1 MLFRSAPAPGPYVFL
16 SLPPAV
22 VKSFVRVK
30 SAARCVLVS
39 DITGMA
45 GMPPGNYAGTP
56 LGNIEVLDDGRLVVA
71 GQRELLAGA
80 SRPIGVGVSNVMH
93 FAGVSLATA
102 FDMAS
107 SQAAELIGVAPT
119 RLEPDSLADLVLFD
133 LIPREDTRRESRAD
147 ELRVRAT
154 IKRGQVVYGAV
165 HDN

>member
-1 MLFRSAPAPGPYVFL
+1 
-16 SLPPAV
+16 
-22 VKSFVRVK
+22 
-30 SAARCVLVS
+30 
-39 DITGMA
+39 MA
-45 GMPPGNYAGTP
+45 GMPPGNYSGTP

-107 SQAAELIGVAPT
+107 CQAAELIGVAPT

-133 LIPREDTRRESRAD
+133 LIPREDTNRESRAD
-147 ELRVRAT
+147 ELVVRAT

-165 HDN
+165 QDN